1 MSLDINKRLTL
12 SYYKTITAINESHN
26 IYLVK
31 HSETG
36 KVYVKKILDVYNTD
50 IYRRLYSNH
59 IVGTPRIIDFD
70 EEDGKL
76 TVIEE
81 YICGTSLSEM
91 ISSGTLNADEIIN
104 YMIDLCTILG
114 KLHSQTP
121 PIIHRDIKPSNVIIT
136 DYNELFLLD
145 FNAAKNYDSAENN
158 DTVLLGTEGYAAP
171 EQYGFGSSSPKT
183 DIYALGI
190 LFKEMLDRSKIYDTR
205 YFSIVDR
212 CTKLDPKERYQNV
225 HVLKKALT
233 VCMKPVVEKNIS
245 KNPLRFLPPGFRTK
259 TPWKMIVATLS
270 YLFFGAL
277 FLTMEMGELTGYRL
291 WLERIFIFLMFLGV
305 VAGSCNYM
313 DIQSYIPIFK
323 TKNKF
328 LHFLFVILLDVGIV
342 FGLLILLFI
351 LEQPYYE

>member
-36 KVYVKKILDVYNTD
+36 KVCVKKILDVYNTD
-50 IYRRLYSNH
+50 IYRRLYNNH
-59 IVGTPRIIDFD
+59 IEGTPRIIDFD
-70 EEDGKL
+70 EEDGRL

-91 ISSGTLNADEIIN
+91 ISSGTLTADEIIN
-104 YMIDLCTILG
+104 YMISLCTILE

-136 DYNELFLLD
+136 GYNELFLLD
-145 FNAAKNYDSAENN
+145 FNAAKHYNESENSN
-158 DTVLLGTEGYAAP
+158 TVLLGTEGYAAP

-190 LFKEMLDRSKIYDTR
+190 LLKEMLDSANLRDTIYTH
-205 YFSIVDR
+205 IVDK
-212 CTKLDPKERYQNV
+212 CTKLDPKERYKNV
-225 HVLKKALT
+225 TALKSALKCQKPIVEKKAPNGILQ
-233 VCMKPVVEKNIS
+233 
-245 KNPLRFLPPGFRTK
+245 FLPPGFRTL

-277 FLTMEMGELTGYRL
+277 FLTMEIGELTGYLL